1 MEINLHLPSKP
12 MVSDKTNQLP
22 LETVKFLLKLMD
34 LSNIIATT
42 GRSVMPENLWCFDF
56 IYFA

>member
-1 MEINLHLPSKP
+1 MNQDLPSRP
-12 MVSDKTNQLP
+12 MVLDKTNQLP

-34 LSNIIATT
+34 LPNIIATT
-42 GRSVMPENLWCFDF
+42 GHYVMQENLWCFDF

>member
-1 MEINLHLPSKP
+1 MEMNQDLPSRP
-12 MVSDKTNQLP
+12 MVLDKTNQLP

-34 LSNIIATT
+34 LPNIIATT
-42 GRSVMPENLWCFDF
+42 GHYVMQENLWCFDF